1 MTSSNIIPRDLILSF
16 DVGHRSIGW
25 SVIRDQNPVDI
36 LGAGAVTFPADDC
49 LASQRRMY
57 RRMRRTIRSR
67 RLRIERIKRYL
78 ERVGFLTRSQMD
90 ENPVAWPWLLAAMV
104 LENHR
109 TLSAQEL
116 WAVLRWYAHNRGYDG
131 NSQWAND
138 NEEDSER
145 EKIALEEMK
154 RWGKE
159 TMAQTVCAY
168 LGISVDGLK
177 KASRQRFKQL
187 GAAFPRRVVENE
199 IRKILQAHIGVIP
212 SINDSLIQMLMEDAF
227 NIEMPELKLPHR
239 YHGGLLFG
247 QLIPRF
253 DNRIIGVCPFTG
265 QKLPSKNSDEFLKYR
280 WAMLVANIVI
290 QEISGKSRFLSGE
303 ERLSLLKKFEASG
316 KLTKTELKKAI
327 TVITGTI
334 STNLDSMLVHPDAEK
349 ALILIP
355 AAGELGAL
363 WEVMSLKLRNRI
375 SIQLM
380 RGKKFTFSQL
390 IQQTQKIQEPTESLE
405 KSFQEISESTKI
417 KKTKNVKPQD
427 SEKSFS
433 IEKIKG
439 RAPYSRE
446 ILQKV
451 FDEVLKGT
459 DPRSEGGCIYRSKEV
474 LEREQD
480 KPLDQ
485 KTNSSLIRHRLLILE
500 RLVDDIL
507 KDYAKEDR
515 SRIKSCVIEVAS
527 DLRDLSGKTNKK
539 IDGELKQKLKSH
551 GEAVKWLQEDE
562 GIKSGNRKLT
572 AGLIRKARVALDLGR
587 RCPYTHQEISQADLI
602 YGRMDL
608 DHIIP
613 RSLRPSDSLA
623 SLVITSK
630 QVNQMKNNRTAIQFI
645 EEEQGKSV
653 GGMSHI
659 SIRPMNGPS
668 GFLKFVDHLDIKGHS
683 DDSRRK
689 KNRKSLLLKKNHE
702 EKDFLPKDLTQ
713 TSHLARMGAQILEKK
728 FKDLSH
734 KPSIVSIPGSV
745 TAAVRKSWSLL
756 GTLSKACPEVLDS
769 DGKTKIKSEI
779 RGLTHLH
786 HALDAIVLGIASQAF
801 PNNGRVWELIVKRSL
816 REEEKKELGEVQYV
830 LTDSKNKIQ
839 IIDLPETVKNQ
850 IRERLAEKRV
860 VQHLPRE
867 KQGLPAELNTW
878 GIEGVTEEGK
888 VMLHM
893 KIRDAEGKKSPKKAL
908 EKPQK
913 LIGYGAIDKNS
924 KLKSIKGAR
933 VIGENYGIAL
943 DPEPQIIPYFQVWKK
958 IGEIKKRNNGKLPR
972 ILRNGMLI
980 RVPKGTW
987 KGIWK
992 IKSVKET
999 EAYGISIDLS
1009 LIDGLKL
1016 SKGNAK
1022 LPKLLED
1029 GLEILDHSYCGIS
1042 TLSKS

>member
-1 MTSSNIIPRDLILSF
+1 MASSNNTRNLILSF

-49 LASQRRMY
+49 LASQRRTY

-78 ERVGFLTRSQMD
+78 ESVNFLTKSQLD

-104 LENHR
+104 LENQR

-138 NEEDSER
+138 HEEDSQK
-145 EKIALEEMK
+145 EKIALDEMK
-154 RWGKE
+154 KWGKE

-168 LGISVDGLK
+168 LGISVDGVQ
-177 KASRQRFKQL
+177 KASRKRFKQL
-187 GAAFPRRVVENE
+187 GAVFPRRIVENE
-199 IRKILQAHIGVIP
+199 VRKILQTHVGLIP
-212 SINDSLIQMLMEDAF
+212 SVNDSLIEILMDNAF
-227 NIEMPELKLPHR
+227 AIEMPELKLPNR
-239 YHGGLLFG
+239 YQGGLLFG

-253 DNRIIGVCPFTG
+253 DNRIIGECPFTG
-265 QKLPSKNSDEFLKYR
+265 QKLPSKNSVEFLKYR
-280 WAMLVANIVI
+280 WAMLVANILI
-290 QEISGKSRFLSGE
+290 QDPSGKSRLLTGD
-303 ERLSLLKKFEASG
+303 ERQRLLETFEVAG
-316 KLTKTELKKAI
+316 KLTKTELKKSL
-327 TVITGTI
+327 TEITGNI
-334 STNLDSMLVHPDAEK
+334 STNLDSMLIHPDAEK
-349 ALILIP
+349 ALIYNPTAEEI
-355 AAGELGAL
+355 GTL
-363 WEVMSLKLRNRI
+363 WDAMSLKLKNRI

-380 RGKKFTFSQL
+380 RGKKITFSQL
-390 IQQTQKIQEPTESLE
+390 LDQAQKIGESTEALE
-405 KSFQEISESTKI
+405 KKFKSINESSTI
-417 KKTKNVKPQD
+417 KKTKKQESD
-427 SEKSFS
+427 HSEKIFS
-433 IEKIKG
+433 IGKIKG

-451 FDEVLKGT
+451 FDEVLKGKA
-459 DPRSEGGCIYRSKEV
+459 PRSEGGCIYRSKEV
-474 LEREQD
+474 LEREQN

-485 KTNSSLIRHRLLILE
+485 KTNNSLIRHRLLILE
-500 RLVDDIL
+500 RLTDDIL
-507 KDYAKEDR
+507 KEYAQGDR
-515 SRIKSCVIEVAS
+515 SQVQSCVIEVAS
-527 DLRDLSGKTNKK
+527 DLRDLSGKTNKE

-630 QVNQMKNNRTAIQFI
+630 QVNLMKKNRTALQFI
-645 EEEQGKSV
+645 EDEQGKPV
-653 GGMSHI
+653 DGMSNI
-659 SIRPMNGPS
+659 AIRPMNGPS
-668 GFLKFVDHLDIKGHS
+668 GFLKFIDQLDTKGHL

-702 EKDFLPKDLTQ
+702 EKEFLPKDLTQ
-713 TSHLARMGAQILEKK
+713 TSHLVRMGAQILEKK
-728 FKDLSH
+728 FKDLPN
-734 KPSIVSIPGSV
+734 KPSVISIPGSV
-745 TAAVRKSWSLL
+745 TAAVRKSWHLL
-756 GTLSKACPEVLDS
+756 GTLSKACPKVLDS
-769 DGKTKIKSEI
+769 DGKSKIKSEI

-801 PNNGRVWELIVKRSL
+801 PNNGRVWEFIVKRSL
-816 REEEKKELGEVQYV
+816 REEEKKELGEVRYV
-830 LTDSKNKIQ
+830 LTDSRNKIQ
-839 IIDLPETVKNQ
+839 ITDLPETVKNQ
-850 IRERLAEKRV
+850 IRDRLAEKRV
-860 VQHLPRE
+860 VQHLPKE

-878 GIEGVTEEGK
+878 GIEGMSEDGK

-893 KIRDAEGKKSPKKAL
+893 ATRDAEGQKNPKKAL

-913 LIGYGAIDKNS
+913 LIGYGANTENS
-924 KLKSIKGAR
+924 KLKSIKGVR

-958 IGEIKKRNNGKLPR
+958 IGEIKNKNNGKMPR
-972 ILRNGMLI
+972 ILRNGMIIHSTSKSYPGYWVI
-980 RVPKGTW
+980 RS
-987 KGIWK
+987 
-992 IKSVKET
+992 IKDNKTGLAVDISKVGEVET
-999 EAYGISIDLS
+999 EKENVLLKSITIGEFGIIQS
-1009 LIDGLKL
+1009 
-1016 SKGNAK
+1016 N
-1022 LPKLLED
+1022 
-1029 GLEILDHSYCGIS
+1029 YCGIS
-1042 TLSKS
+1042 VLSEL